1 MANIEDGVVQDVDVL
16 DPREEQFMPMNHVK
30 KEFFP
35 VEVTDLFDD
44 GGTRVDGWQLVRRSD
59 TGEKLHVHT
68 SSYKLIPFEDNVSA
82 FEDALNKSGLN
93 QDGMRID
100 SDMSHNGCRHFRQY
114 VLPEYRE
121 EIRGKDDNSL
131 RVLMWDS
138 YDGSTRWIT
147 RGGFYQWV
155 CANLA
160 VTGEDIL
167 SISRKHTQNF
177 DNRVD
182 HQKIIDTVG
191 EYSKQV
197 DLYRKFAGIEIK
209 DVHAKEF
216 FHEMSATR
224 KLAEHLSSQWIQ
236 QANDWG
242 KTLWDVYSVLT
253 KYATHGETGKDKANI
268 IAQRQEFVRKIVG
281 SKQFNQLALAA

>member
-1 MANIEDGVVQDVDVL
+1 MANIEDVEVQ
-16 DPREEQFMPMNHVK
+16 EEEFMPMNHER

-35 VEVTDLFDD
+35 VVVTDLFDD
-44 GGTRVDGWQLVRRSD
+44 AGTRVDGWQLVRQSD
-59 TGEKLHVHT
+59 TGKTLHVHT
-68 SSYKLIPFEDNVSA
+68 DSYRLIPFEENVSS
-82 FEDALNKSGLN
+82 FENALDKSGLN
-93 QDGMRID
+93 QNGMSID

-121 EIRGKDDNSL
+121 NIRGKDDISL
-131 RVLMWDS
+131 RFLMWDS

-167 SISRKHTQNF
+167 NISRKHTQIF
-177 DNRVD
+177 DNKVD

-191 EYSKQV
+191 EYSRQV
-197 DLYRKFAGIEIK
+197 ELYRKFAGMEIT
-209 DVHAKEF
+209 DVCAKEF
-216 FHEMSATR
+216 FHQMSPTR
-224 KLAEHLSSQWIQ
+224 KLAEHLSAQWIQ

-242 KTLWDVYSVLT
+242 KPLWDVYSVLT
-253 KYATHGETGKDKANI
+253 SYATHGETGKDKANT

-281 SKQFNQLALAA
+281 SKKFHDLALAA